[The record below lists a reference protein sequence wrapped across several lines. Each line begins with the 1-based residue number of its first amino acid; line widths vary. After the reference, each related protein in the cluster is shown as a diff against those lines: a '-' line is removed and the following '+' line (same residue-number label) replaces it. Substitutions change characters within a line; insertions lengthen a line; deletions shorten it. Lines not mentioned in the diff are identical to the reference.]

1 MAHTQ
6 KETYQGIILQ
16 IDGIGHPL
24 RITCVGGVAGGAT
37 TGYLFSE
44 LARLVRAVQDLVVE
58 HREVQ
63 GEPQPDGVR
72 GLHFGLADLKSVL
85 VGFLRIVNNS

>member
-1 MAHTQ
+1 MAQRMRCTKVSFYRWDRTSSQ
-6 KETYQGIILQ
+6 NCTA
-16 IDGIGHPL
+16 
-24 RITCVGGVAGGAT
+24 CVGDVAGGAT
-37 TGYLFSE
+37 TGYLLGE